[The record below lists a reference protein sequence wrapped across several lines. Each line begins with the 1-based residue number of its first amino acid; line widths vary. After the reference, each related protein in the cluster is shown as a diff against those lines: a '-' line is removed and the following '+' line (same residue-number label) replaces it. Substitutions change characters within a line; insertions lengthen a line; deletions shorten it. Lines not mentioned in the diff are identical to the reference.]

1 MKKKKLLMVIGLIVV
16 LVVLAIPSVAYAAT
30 SDAPA
35 AQAIRGFCGFDTS
48 KLTDQQ
54 NADLNDSYQK
64 MMDLREES
72 INKMVDN
79 GTITKEQGDA
89 ALKRID
95 DMVKCGQENG
105 TAAGCMGGGC
115 KLNGK

>member
-1 MKKKKLLMVIGLIVV
+1 
-16 LVVLAIPSVAYAAT
+16 
-30 SDAPA
+30 
-35 AQAIRGFCGFDTS
+35 
-48 KLTDQQ
+48 
-54 NADLNDSYQK
+54 
-64 MMDLREES
+64 MDLREES

-115 KLNGK
+115 TIE